1 MNVSILAFA
10 EINTVTLA
18 ITVDFILLMKWN
30 DPRLVFN
37 NLLESVDLNSLS
49 EQNMN
54 QLWTPSLSFSNG
66 RQAEGTVVDSGTLS
80 HVQRAGKRLPDDFS
94 AAIEAQRF
102 YGKDSPIIMER
113 EYFVTFSCYFKLDM
127 YPFDTQVEKTVNF
140 SFSTFLNQSIMIYFY
155 HFIHHHPPPSPLSPG
170 SGTCRLPFL
179 SPSLSSF
186 CKVCED
192 LLSLARPNPTKTKA
206 WSSSYSY
213 KTESKCQKL

>member
-1 MNVSILAFA
+1 MTKTESGSGFFSQRHGSTDPDPYHKCQWIRATHCFVQVKMNVSILAFA
-10 EINTVTLA
+10 EINTVSLA

-127 YPFDTQVEKTVNF
+127 YPFDTQVEK
-140 SFSTFLNQSIMIYFY
+140 
-155 HFIHHHPPPSPLSPG
+155 
-170 SGTCRLPFL
+170 
-179 SPSLSSF
+179 
-186 CKVCED
+186 KD
-192 LLSLARPNPTKTKA
+192 
-206 WSSSYSY
+206 
-213 KTESKCQKL
+213 

>member
-127 YPFDTQVEKTVNF
+127 YPFDTQVRKGLISKAVNF
-140 SFSTFLNQSIMIYFY
+140 FLFDHFSVCAYRSCDIIFFFFLY
-155 HFIHHHPPPSPLSPG
+155 PS
-170 SGTCRLPFL
+170 
-179 SPSLSSF
+179 
-186 CKVCED
+186 
-192 LLSLARPNPTKTKA
+192 NM
-206 WSSSYSY
+206 
-213 KTESKCQKL
+213 QK

>member
-1 MNVSILAFA
+1 MTKIAGSGSESRSITQRHGSADPDPDSYHNCQWIRRATHCFLLALQVKMNVSILAFA

-127 YPFDTQVEKTVNF
+127 YPFDTQVRKRLNSKTVNF
-140 SFSTFLNQSIMIYFY
+140 SF
-155 HFIHHHPPPSPLSPG
+155 
-170 SGTCRLPFL
+170 
-179 SPSLSSF
+179 
-186 CKVCED
+186 
-192 LLSLARPNPTKTKA
+192 LLL
-206 WSSSYSY
+206 
-213 KTESKCQKL
+213 CL